1 VLMSVVDRVDG
12 AGDIAT
18 IDAMRSIAEEQAAA
32 VGVLTNQKAAL
43 EEQVQQQQQSLEQ
56 YRQQL
61 QEALKQQR
69 GQEQENHQSVN
80 PKNPTTVSGGG
91 SMASSP
97 LSRASMTEELQYSR
111 VLAEG
116 RATELYELQMIV
128 TALESEREIVMEE
141 RAAAVEAARAAKD
154 KLVQATAVMD
164 GLRKRVGELELLLEE
179 QNVSKQN
186 RHTKVQSKSRSSS
199 DDNNHDAHDDDDNDG
214 ASGGASGGD
223 VGREAANMG
232 EMSRLRIVEKEL
244 TDALS
249 AAEAAVEWHTQRAAT
264 IANEHVEELNA
275 AVKAAMED
283 GRAEGWREFA
293 AAESK
298 TEAKVS
304 MPTAVA
310 AATPATATE
319 IAGEMTEAVVAAAE
333 AKRTAVVER
342 KARETAETEA
352 GELRNCVATLK
363 EKLHIATTIKAEF
376 QSRLSDREVALAESE
391 SVVEELQKRCDSFA
405 RKAANLALTQ
415 EEQRQC
421 CSAMAEELAAVR
433 AVEANRAAEE
443 GRIEAKR
450 AAAEAAAREAGRKE
464 VEEEAAAELERNGAA
479 ASRSAQA
486 AAAAEALAESLRED
500 LVRHQ
505 RQDRAWK
512 ERVFE
517 ERDAMYAANRDL
529 SNRLASLQR
538 SLDAATAELQ
548 GLRTALAVARQEVA
562 VAKAAGRREAE
573 TTQETETRAVARAVR
588 LANQQAAT
596 ASQAAIEGRE
606 EAGEAKAMV
615 VAAVAAAATGAAA
628 EESQRSKK
636 ESVMVAELREALQE
650 KQREVHRV

>member
-1 VLMSVVDRVDG
+1 
-12 AGDIAT
+12 
-18 IDAMRSIAEEQAAA
+18 
-32 VGVLTNQKAAL
+32 
-43 EEQVQQQQQSLEQ
+43 
-56 YRQQL
+56 
-61 QEALKQQR
+61 
-69 GQEQENHQSVN
+69 
-80 PKNPTTVSGGG
+80 
-91 SMASSP
+91 
-97 LSRASMTEELQYSR
+97 
-111 VLAEG
+111 
-116 RATELYELQMIV
+116 
-128 TALESEREIVMEE
+128 
-141 RAAAVEAARAAKD
+141 
-154 KLVQATAVMD
+154 
-164 GLRKRVGELELLLEE
+164 
-179 QNVSKQN
+179 
-186 RHTKVQSKSRSSS
+186 
-199 DDNNHDAHDDDDNDG
+199 
-214 ASGGASGGD
+214 
-223 VGREAANMG
+223 
-232 EMSRLRIVEKEL
+232 
-244 TDALS
+244 
-249 AAEAAVEWHTQRAAT
+249 
-264 IANEHVEELNA
+264 
-275 AVKAAMED
+275 
-283 GRAEGWREFA
+283 
-293 AAESK
+293 
-298 TEAKVS
+298 
-304 MPTAVA
+304 
-310 AATPATATE
+310 
-319 IAGEMTEAVVAAAE
+319 MTEAAVAAAE
-333 AKRTAVVER
+333 ANVQRWSSERHEKQQRRRLGSVTA
-342 KARETAETEA
+342 
-352 GELRNCVATLK
+352 ATLK

-376 QSRLSDREVALAESE
+376 QSRLSDREVALAESA
-391 SVVEELQKRCDSFA
+391 VVEELQKRCDSFA

-464 VEEEAAAELERNGAA
+464 VEEEAAVELERNGAA

-615 VAAVAAAATGAAA
+615 VAAVAAARSTLRCG
-628 EESQRSKK
+628 SGRKSKK
-636 ESVMVAELREALQE
+636 QEGVSYGGRIERSAPRETAGGTSCLITAIDCLL
-650 KQREVHRV
+650 

>member
-1 VLMSVVDRVDG
+1 
-12 AGDIAT
+12 
-18 IDAMRSIAEEQAAA
+18 
-32 VGVLTNQKAAL
+32 
-43 EEQVQQQQQSLEQ
+43 
-56 YRQQL
+56 
-61 QEALKQQR
+61 
-69 GQEQENHQSVN
+69 
-80 PKNPTTVSGGG
+80 
-91 SMASSP
+91 
-97 LSRASMTEELQYSR
+97 MTEELQYSR

-186 RHTKVQSKSRSSS
+186 RHKVRSKPEAH

-342 KARETAETEA
+342 KAREAAETEA

-450 AAAEAAAREAGRKE
+450 AAAEAAAR
-464 VEEEAAAELERNGAA
+464 V
-479 ASRSAQA
+479 Q
-486 AAAAEALAESLRED
+486 
-500 LVRHQ
+500 
-505 RQDRAWK
+505 
-512 ERVFE
+512 
-517 ERDAMYAANRDL
+517 
-529 SNRLASLQR
+529 
-538 SLDAATAELQ
+538 
-548 GLRTALAVARQEVA
+548 
-562 VAKAAGRREAE
+562 AGRRWRRKL
-573 TTQETETRAVARAVR
+573 QRNSNGMVPLLVAVR
-588 LANQQAAT
+588 RQLQRQKLWQ
-596 ASQAAIEGRE
+596 SLYGRIW
-606 EAGEAKAMV
+606 
-615 VAAVAAAATGAAA
+615 
-628 EESQRSKK
+628 
-636 ESVMVAELREALQE
+636 
-650 KQREVHRV
+650 